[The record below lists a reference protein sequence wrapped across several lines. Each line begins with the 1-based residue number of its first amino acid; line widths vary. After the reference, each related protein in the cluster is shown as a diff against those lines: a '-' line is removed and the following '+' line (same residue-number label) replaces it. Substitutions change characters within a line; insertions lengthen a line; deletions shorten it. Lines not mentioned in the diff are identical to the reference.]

1 MKRILTLVFSV
12 LISFNTF
19 VFVSCKTGYKVSAE
33 KNIKQDGDTLV
44 LKKDVIHKDSRFT
57 PPSNPAHISHHS
69 HCSHSSH
76 ASHLSHFSRL
86 N

>member
-12 LISFNTF
+12 LISFSTF
-19 VFVSCKTGYKVSAE
+19 VFVGCKTENKVSAE

-57 PPSNPAHISHHS
+57 PPSKPA

-76 ASHLSHFSRL
+76 CSHHSHVSHFSRL

>member
-12 LISFNTF
+12 LISFSTF
-19 VFVSCKTGYKVSAE
+19 VFVSCKTVNKESAE

-57 PPSNPAHISHHS
+57 PPFKPTHLSHSS
-69 HCSHSSH
+69 HCSHLSH
-76 ASHLSHFSRL
+76 VSHFSRL